1 MAKGF
6 TVKAKSP
13 VAKKQKPPEWDYNL
27 ARQLI
32 RGKTIVFCLPGRGVS
47 YNFLKSFV
55 SLSFDLVQ
63 SGAAIQISQDYSS
76 MVNFARCKCLG
87 ANVLRGPN
95 QLPWDGKLNYDY
107 QLWIDSAIV
116 FNTEK

>member
-13 VAKKQKPPEWDYNL
+13 VAKQKAPEWDYNL

-55 SLSFDLVQ
+55 SLSFDLVFD
-63 SGAAIQISQDYSS
+63 STTSTSASS
-76 MVNFARCKCLG
+76 FTVREI
-87 ANVLRGPN
+87 
-95 QLPWDGKLNYDY
+95 GKVSEGKDVSTT
-107 QLWIDSAIV
+107 D
-116 FNTEK
+116 